1 MDMKLSELTSRL
13 YNEVDRLLNT
23 ENVCVDAESTKQEVE
38 KAQAITG
45 LADQIIKIKET
56 QIKETSTNV
65 MAVKALQEVGY
76 KFTPEGMNLKPLPE
90 LEKLKGYTKEGLRY
104 EL

>member
-1 MDMKLSELTSRL
+1 MNKKLTDLESRL
-13 YNEVDRLLNT
+13 YNEVDRLLDNKV
-23 ENVCVDAESTKQEVE
+23 VCVDTETTKAEVE

-65 MAVKALQEVGY
+65 MAVKTLQEIGY
-76 KFTPEGMNLKPLPE
+76 KFVPEGMNIKPLPE
-90 LEKLKGYTKEGLRY
+90 LEKLKGVTKEGLPF